1 MIVEVL
7 YFAEFKDI
15 TGKEKEKFELSDN
28 HLNDLV
34 SLLFKK
40 YGDNLR
46 NLIWD
51 GKLQKIH
58 NLISVIIN
66 NQPIHEKDPSI
77 INLSD
82 GSTIAFL
89 MPVSG
94 G

>member
-28 HLNDLV
+28 HLKDLV
-34 SLLFKK
+34 CLLFKK
-40 YGDNLR
+40 YGDNLQ

-51 GKLQKIH
+51 EKIQKIH
-58 NLISVIIN
+58 NIISVIIN

-82 GSTIAFL
+82 GDIIAFL